1 VEASRARKLVA
12 AETALPEPLEHMKLM
27 MSHCYSKWVKS
38 GETTHEEVSRTLEA
52 AAAQAPAIE
61 VDLKEGATPGQV
73 AGEGVE
79 EVVGKII

>member
-1 VEASRARKLVA
+1 
-12 AETALPEPLEHMKLM
+12 M
-27 MSHCYSKWVKS
+27 KS